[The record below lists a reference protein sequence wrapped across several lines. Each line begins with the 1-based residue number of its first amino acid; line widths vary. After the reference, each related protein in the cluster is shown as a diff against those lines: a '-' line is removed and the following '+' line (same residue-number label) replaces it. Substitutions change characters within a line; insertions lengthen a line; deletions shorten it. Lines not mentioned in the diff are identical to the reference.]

1 MNSTEAFR
9 PGIPP
14 ANRSSNRPINTA
26 YADAVRTCVIGLAIA
41 LVITACSTG
50 SGLTTQGQATPASS
64 IATSPPG
71 SNAEV
76 VRVLDGDSLVVSVE
90 GQEAEVRLIG
100 INAPEGS
107 ECHGDQ
113 SRDTLQ
119 DLLAAGEV
127 TLVSDIEDT
136 DQYGRLLRYLYV
148 RGLNVNLALL
158 ANGDAIALQ
167 GDHSGDS
174 EFYAVSDAAAEKG
187 LGMWAPDACGESTP
201 PTDVVITDYEYNPAG
216 RDEDALN
223 DEWVAIA
230 NEGGTPVDMSEWI
243 LRDESTQHRYYFP
256 EGFELS
262 PHSEVSVHSGCGTDT
277 SSDLH
282 WCAGGPVWS
291 NGGDTVILQ
300 LPGGT
305 VVARDRFSG
314 DF

>member
-1 MNSTEAFR
+1 M
-9 PGIPP
+9 
-14 ANRSSNRPINTA
+14 
-26 YADAVRTCVIGLAIA
+26 RTCVIGVAIA

-50 SGLTTQGQATPASS
+50 SGSATQGPATPTSS

-71 SNAEV
+71 TTADV
-76 VRVLDGDSLVVSVE
+76 VRVLDGDSLVVSVDGE
-90 GQEAEVRLIG
+90 EAEIRLIG

-119 DLLAAGEV
+119 ELLASGDV
-127 TLVSDIEDT
+127 TMVSDTENT

-148 RGLNVNLALL
+148 RGLNINLALL
-158 ANGDAIALQ
+158 ANGDAVALQ

-187 LGMWAPDACGESTP
+187 LGMWAPDACGESP
-201 PTDVVITDYEYNPAG
+201 PPRDVVITDYEYNPAG

-223 DEWVAIA
+223 SEWVAIA
-230 NEGGTPVDMSEWI
+230 NEGDSSVDMSGWI

-262 PHSEVSVHSGCGTDT
+262 SHGKAVIHSGCGTDT
-277 SSDLH
+277 ASDLH

-305 VVARDRFSG
+305 VVSRERFSG